1 MPRSQT
7 MDIKWMTKMAAL
19 AVALIGSI
27 PLSILAQ
34 PNLHNSKVDFAYIP
48 PKTVKYQALLEHM
61 RNRNYLEQLSEFLS
75 PVRFPHPFHLLT
87 EECQQVNAFY
97 SPSRW
102 AIILCYEWI
111 EEMHRI
117 APKPGEPVDGITH
130 DDVVIGETV
139 ATVLH
144 ELGHAAF
151 DMFRVPRAGREEDA
165 ADQFMAFLALQFGK
179 DVARTIINGEAYFWY
194 NANPDR
200 FVAWTNWS
208 DTHGT
213 DAQRFYNTLCM
224 AYGGDPD
231 TFKEF
236 VEKKWLPAQR
246 AENCAAEFQQVR
258 SAFIKTV
265 LPFIDR
271 EKLKAVESRPWLPR
285 DGR

>member
-1 MPRSQT
+1 
-7 MDIKWMTKMAAL
+7 MTNSAQMAVL
-19 AVALIGSI
+19 ATALIALLGA
-27 PLSILAQ
+27 PAPVMAQ
-34 PNLHNSKVDFAYIP
+34 ADWHNSKIDFAYVSP
-48 PKTVKYQALLEHM
+48 SAVKYQAIMEQLKEH
-61 RNRNYLEQLSEFLS
+61 RYLELLSEFLS
-75 PVRFPHPFHLLT
+75 PVRFPHPFHLVT
-87 EECQQVNAFY
+87 DECGQMNAFY

-111 EEMHRI
+111 EEMDRI
-117 APKPGEPVDGITH
+117 APSEPIEGITH

-165 ADQFMAFLALQFGK
+165 ADQFMAFLALQFGR

-194 NANPDR
+194 NVDPAR

-213 DAQRFYNTLCM
+213 VAQRFYNTLCM
-224 AYGGDPD
+224 AYGSDPD
-231 TFKEF
+231 WFKDF
-236 VEKKWLPAQR
+236 VDKQWLPPERAQH
-246 AENCAAEFQQVR
+246 CAAEYQQVR
-258 SAFIKTV
+258 AAFIKTV

-271 EKLKAVESRPWLPR
+271 DKLDDLRTRRWLPPR
-285 DGR
+285 TER